1 MHRLLC
7 TDDARVR
14 PWYRQAISY
23 FDADGSTTSW
33 SSPYPFTTT
42 GELGLSAMTVVTSP
56 SGVVEGVFAADYELW
71 MISSLLNSSLAGSA
85 KGKGRSFAYIVE
97 AASGKL
103 IGSSAGERLYNAPER
118 VSASASIHP
127 SIAASAAV
135 LEAPPYEWSNRAAWA
150 DGMTVKHGSA
160 FDGWQVHSRE
170 YTSGENGL
178 RWVVVGGQEMRCD
191 AATEIWN
198 EADGRCEVCAAG
210 TEPGPTGWVCEDCP
224 PNSAGNAG
232 SCHPCAA
239 GTRPLDDA
247 SSCVPCPPNEVPT
260 DDGLSCRPCEF
271 GQQPNAAG
279 TACECDPGR
288 YDRSFGLIFCFER
301 DWPGYPRPVDPVRSD
316 TKSGGVAI
324 FEQKQ
329 ELALG
334 YQCLPCPDCVRC
346 NSTGPPVPQK
356 GYIMSPTSRALFS
369 SSDGLNTNTT
379 EYVMNMTRLV
389 GLLGHDVVVREFLQ
403 DHDSRTEWSRGARA
417 SIDTLPNFTAYV
429 EACRNLP
436 ELWEQ
441 PASSGTCGRG
451 HNSEMALESYCE
463 YDASQGICVPAK
475 HRFSLNRS
483 LFKCPSYNETHTA
496 CDAAT
501 EERFNASD
509 LNITN
514 TTNSSSSFQLS
525 YMSDVGGSCR
535 AHHDGTLCGA
545 CDIPSDKAGAFFAPE
560 FSGGMKNVCTKCDR
574 PIKKFAATLVV
585 IAILFALALWMY
597 RYLEKKSASL
607 DELRIHYT
615 LLQKAMQAANTL
627 RSGQSDE
634 DSDKVSLIQ
643 TLRVIVG
650 NLQIIVTLPVTLK
663 CESLSSNRHRCMYL
677 TARANSPLQGDH
689 AVLQLHL

>member
-1 MHRLLC
+1 
-7 TDDARVR
+7 
-14 PWYRQAISY
+14 
-23 FDADGSTTSW
+23 
-33 SSPYPFTTT
+33 
-42 GELGLSAMTVVTSP
+42 MTVVTSP

-85 KGKGRSFAYIVE
+85 KGKGQSFAYIVE

-135 LEAPPYEWSNRAAWA
+135 LEAPPYEWSNRSAWA

-160 FDGWQVHSRE
+160 SDGWQVHSRE

-356 GYIMSPTSRALFS
+356 GYIMSPTSRALFN

-379 EYVMNMTRLV
+379 EYVMNMSRLV
-389 GLLGHDVVVREFLQ
+389 GLLGHDVVVGAFLY
-403 DHDSRTEWSRGARA
+403 DHDSRTERSRGARA

-451 HNSEMALESYCE
+451 LNSEMALESYCE

-509 LNITN
+509 LNISNTAKHLHPQSLVLIEKCVGVVQASSPAVLICVFLALATPPETRN
-514 TTNSSSSFQLS
+514 TTSTSQQL
-525 YMSDVGGSCR
+525 
-535 AHHDGTLCGA
+535 
-545 CDIPSDKAGAFFAPE
+545 
-560 FSGGMKNVCTKCDR
+560 
-574 PIKKFAATLVV
+574 
-585 IAILFALALWMY
+585 
-597 RYLEKKSASL
+597 
-607 DELRIHYT
+607 
-615 LLQKAMQAANTL
+615 QA
-627 RSGQSDE
+627 
-634 DSDKVSLIQ
+634 
-643 TLRVIVG
+643 
-650 NLQIIVTLPVTLK
+650 
-663 CESLSSNRHRCMYL
+663 RC
-677 TARANSPLQGDH
+677 
-689 AVLQLHL
+689 